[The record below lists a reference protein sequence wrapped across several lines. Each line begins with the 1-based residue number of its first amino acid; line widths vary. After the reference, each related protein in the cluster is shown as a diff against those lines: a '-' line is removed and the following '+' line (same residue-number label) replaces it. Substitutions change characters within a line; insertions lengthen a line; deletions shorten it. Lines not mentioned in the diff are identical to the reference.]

1 MPSIRLRTCETC
13 GFLPRRL
20 LRSAILTPCGQ
31 GLRSFRLH
39 YAHSAPKSPR
49 LTGGPQN
56 DSGVRSAHEPTG
68 NLQDCPDHTVRHIYR
83 HSITAGLQD
92 TYQEPFPQAHL
103 IENSILFRIAS
114 RHINRLTHTPS
125 HGRFPCTS
133 TKGSQ
138 QFPAVS
144 SFMTAP
150 LRSMPSASRHLLN
163 IIRALIVRQPLTGCL
178 TAGAPP
184 ADHTIRTMLSICLH
198 LLWESESARRPHYL
212 RTRVS
217 TFPKEREECRQ
228 AATLYDG
235 FQPVPAVSAANAS
248 DPSRSL
254 ERTGSAFA
262 APEPSASPASH
273 PKLPVLRPRRFGA
286 APNHRHYQRNPHRAG
301 ASPSRRGERHCPY
314 SSETAPGKP

>member
-1 MPSIRLRTCETC
+1 MQSGKVHTCPPPGQVRSVGRVNSKAVSVEPSAPQPSPPMLSIRLRTCETC
-13 GFLPRRL
+13 GFLSRRL

-68 NLQDCPDHTVRHIYR
+68 NLQDCPNHTARRIYR
-83 HSITAGLQD
+83 YSITSVLQD
-92 TYQEPFPQAHL
+92 TCQEPFPQAHL
-103 IENSILFRIAS
+103 IENCIPLRIAPVTS
-114 RHINRLTHTPS
+114 TDSPIPPS

-163 IIRALIVRQPLTGCL
+163 IIRALIV
-178 TAGAPP
+178 
-184 ADHTIRTMLSICLH
+184 
-198 LLWESESARRPHYL
+198 
-212 RTRVS
+212 
-217 TFPKEREECRQ
+217 
-228 AATLYDG
+228 
-235 FQPVPAVSAANAS
+235 
-248 DPSRSL
+248 
-254 ERTGSAFA
+254 
-262 APEPSASPASH
+262 
-273 PKLPVLRPRRFGA
+273 
-286 APNHRHYQRNPHRAG
+286 
-301 ASPSRRGERHCPY
+301 
-314 SSETAPGKP
+314 